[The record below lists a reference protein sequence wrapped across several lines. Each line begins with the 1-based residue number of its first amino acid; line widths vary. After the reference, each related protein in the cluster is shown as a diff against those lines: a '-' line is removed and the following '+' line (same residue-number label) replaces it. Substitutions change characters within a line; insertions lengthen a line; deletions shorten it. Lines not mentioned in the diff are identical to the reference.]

1 METAPFLPLV
11 LRVIRDGAFRVRLGI
26 GSEFGN
32 CFGRNGSEP
41 SAEQWSRHWRAC
53 VEQARDCDVL
63 LFVNNEGERTLRCP
77 ARSGRGVGCGAA
89 SVRCVARRVDVHA
102 SSALPC
108 VLNLGSGHRGHHG
121 TAFDIAG
128 FPQSIV
134 KCAQTVARQVEPF
147 GPLLRAR
154 RDRPRGRRAAEQR
167 LVGKREKRRR

>member
-63 LFVNNEGERTLRCP
+63 LFVNNEGERALRCP

-121 TAFDIAG
+121 NADGSEGACRMTRKNIGSGDRLRVPARKGKPRHGCANAAG
-128 FPQSIV
+128 FP
-134 KCAQTVARQVEPF
+134 ARY
-147 GPLLRAR
+147 
-154 RDRPRGRRAAEQR
+154 
-167 LVGKREKRRR
+167 